1 VTQEETD
8 ATVRW
13 KLYAGLLRV
22 SVELSGNDDLLRDRH
37 REQLKEP
44 LVSEMIDRL
53 IAGERFEQELLGS
66 DRGLRRTDSP
76 AA

>member
-53 IAGERFEQELLGS
+53 IAGELFEQELLGS
-66 DRGLRRTDSP
+66 DRGPS
-76 AA
+76 AN